1 MNYETTGEIEEA
13 VVRHFNARKN
23 VIVPNVSWGMFP
35 YELDLCILNND
46 SLYASEVEIK
56 ISKSD
61 LKADAKKNH
70 SHDKNGNY
78 IKYLWFAMP
87 KKLMGCED
95 LVPENAGILYIDK
108 WGFSKIFRKAIANKL
123 AKKWDYEKAFK
134 LARLGT
140 LRIWDLKRS
149 LRESR
154 DQYRLT
160 REKLKQYEP
169 IIKTVLS

>member
-13 VVRHFNARKN
+13 VVRHFGARKN
-23 VIVPNVSWGMFP
+23 VVVPNVSWGMFP

-70 SHDKNGNY
+70 NHDKNGNY

-108 WGFSKIFRKAIANKL
+108 WGFSKIFRKPIANKL

-140 LRIWDLKRS
+140 LRIWDLKKSLNENVRQYRL
-149 LRESR
+149 LRESIK
-154 DQYRLT
+154 
-160 REKLKQYEP
+160 EKNE
-169 IIKTVLS
+169 TVQKVV

>member
-35 YELDLCILNND
+35 YELDLCMLN
-46 SLYASEVEIK
+46 LAGMYASEIEIK

-61 LKADAKKNH
+61 LKADGKKH
-70 SHDKNGNY
+70 HCHDKNGNF

-87 KKLMGCED
+87 DKLKGCED
-95 LVPENAGILYIDK
+95 LVPENAGILYINK
-108 WGFSKIFRKAIANKL
+108 YGYGKIFRKPVVNPVAR
-123 AKKWDYEKAFK
+123 KWDYEKAFK

-140 LRIWDLKRS
+140 LRIWSLKRK
-149 LRESR
+149 
-154 DQYRLT
+154 T
-160 REKLKQYEP
+160 RELQERIKGLIKKLSETK
-169 IIKTVLS
+169 IKGEK